1 MLESLLVAVLTLVVG
16 YFVGLRQAE
25 QQRIIEE
32 RARVISALFERYA
45 DVHERVASLVQ
56 VYDYGGE
63 PDKKEKFRLAAESFN
78 ELLRYH
84 RRTSIWLSRPT
95 ARYVDRFIERY
106 RQTFTDFSGERGY
119 PDDARKWLAVW
130 QRFKKE
136 SPELREA
143 LEEEFRASLGDTRAK
158 LWRLRRGSEL
168 VRPQSPALEP
178 PQSREDGSQAGG

>member
-32 RARVISALFERYA
+32 RARVISALFERY
-45 DVHERVASLVQ
+45 
-56 VYDYGGE
+56 
-63 PDKKEKFRLAAESFN
+63 
-78 ELLRYH
+78 
-84 RRTSIWLSRPT
+84 SIWLSRPT